1 MRKFLVILVM
11 VSMLIIPFTSFA
23 QTEDIGINVTAKSA
37 ILIDASSKRVMFEK
51 EADKKLPIASVT
63 KVMTLLLVFEAID
76 NGNLSFEESITAS
89 ETAASMGGS
98 QVFIDAGYNYT
109 VEDMIKSV
117 IIASGN
123 DAAVLLA
130 ERISGSEDAFVVKM
144 NKRAK
149 ELGMNNTVFKNCT
162 GLPENDHLST
172 ARDVAIMSAELL
184 KHEDY
189 FKWGTVWMDELKH
202 EKDGRSTE
210 LVNTNKL
217 IRSLNGC
224 DGLKTGYTSD
234 AGFCV
239 TTTAKRGDM
248 RLISVVLGGN
258 TSKERF
264 NEAAQL
270 INFGFANYQNNKVIS
285 AGEKVGTTTLK
296 GGIDKTVDAVPMKD
310 YYVCVKNDGTDKIE
324 TRVELPENL
333 TAPVLQG
340 QEIGKVVISL
350 NGKEVGSVPLVSLNE
365 HKKAGFIDRLKGI
378 ISFWN

>member
-1 MRKFLVILVM
+1 MRKFLVILIM
-11 VSMLIIPFTSFA
+11 VSMLIIPFTTFA
-23 QTEDIGINVTAKSA
+23 ETENIGVNVTSKSA
-37 ILIDASSKRVMFEK
+37 ILIDASSQRIMFEK
-51 EADKKLPIASVT
+51 DADKKLPIASVT
-63 KVMTLLLVFEAID
+63 KVMTLLLVFEAVD
-76 NGNLSFEESITAS
+76 NGNLDMAESVTAS

-98 QVFIDAGYNYT
+98 QAFIDAGYNYT

-117 IIASGN
+117 IIASAN
-123 DAAVLLA
+123 DSAVLLA

-144 NKRAK
+144 NKRAS
-149 ELGMNNTVFKNCT
+149 ELGMTNTVFKNCT
-162 GLPENDHLST
+162 GLPESDHLST
-172 ARDVAIMSAELL
+172 ARDVAKMSAELL
-184 KHEDY
+184 KHEEY

-248 RLISVVLGGN
+248 RLISVILGGSS
-258 TSKERF
+258 SKDRF
-264 NEAAQL
+264 KESAEL
-270 INFGFANYQNNKVIS
+270 INYGFANYQNNKVVS
-285 AGEKVGTTTLK
+285 AGDTVGSTVLK
-296 GGIDKTVDAVPMKD
+296 GGIEKTVNAIALNDF
-310 YYVCVKNDGTDKIE
+310 YVCVKNDGTDKLD

-340 QEIGKVVISL
+340 QEIGKIIISL
-350 NGKEVGSVPLVSLNE
+350 NGHDVGYVTLVSQNE
-365 HKKAGFIDRLKGI
+365 HKKAGFLDRLKGI
-378 ISFWN
+378 VSFWN